1 MNNKSEIL
9 RELIKQKG
17 AHIAPTIYDCI
28 GAIAAQKTGFDYVF
42 TSGFGISASQLGKPD
57 YGYLSGSE
65 VIATISRLNS
75 CTNLPIIA
83 DIDTGYGNPL
93 NVIDTVEK
101 IINTGAAGI
110 ILEDQEWPKR
120 CGHFEG
126 KTVITK
132 AEQIQKIKAAKL
144 AAKDSGLVII
154 ARTDARAKLGLSEA
168 IKRGDAYLEAGADV
182 LFIEAPESRQEL
194 QEIANYFKG
203 VTLMANI
210 IKGGKTP
217 NLSAKELEGMGYKLI
232 VFALSNLL
240 AVSKTMLDTMAE
252 IKTGTNTKIN
262 NDFAFADF
270 QEFINIKKYQNLE
283 KRFISSGKTQKR
295 DIT

>member
-1 MNNKSEIL
+1 MNNKSKIL
-9 RELIKQKG
+9 RNLLEQSG

-28 GAIAAQKTGFDYVF
+28 GAIAAQNTGFSYAF

-65 VIATISRLNS
+65 VIATINRLTS

-101 IINTGAAGI
+101 IIKAGAAGI

-120 CGHFEG
+120 CGHFNG
-126 KTVITK
+126 KAVISK
-132 AEQIQKIKAAKL
+132 NEHIQKIKAAKL

-154 ARTDARAKLGLSEA
+154 ARTDARAVLGLKKA
-168 IKRGDAYLEAGADV
+168 IDRAESYLEAGADV
-182 LFIEAPESRQEL
+182 LFVEAPESKEEL
-194 QEIANYFKG
+194 KKIADYFKG
-203 VTLMANI
+203 IPLMANI

-217 NLSAKELEGMGYKLI
+217 NLHAKELETMGYKLI

-240 AVSKTMLDTMAE
+240 ASTKITLDTMAE
-252 IKTGTNTKIN
+252 IKKGSNTNIN
-262 NDFAFADF
+262 NDFAFSDF
-270 QEFINIKKYQNLE
+270 QEFININKYKRLE
-283 KRFISSGKTQKR
+283 KDFS
-295 DIT
+295 D